1 MLCANHAVG
10 GMRRCTEP
18 PRRGP
23 PPAPPHTLR
32 GSARSPG
39 ARPQKQFPYSV
50 ETTVSATQHR
60 LRLHHPS
67 GQQLAAIYPVASSD
81 LPGPSPTR
89 QSAGTSSRVAGIVSH
104 PARPGHP
111 VQTTFPHRNRLL
123 LQCLASLHGRNR
135 IPSGPLAVSSRN
147 AAHHSPDSGSGLAPA
162 TPAQGGCWGCQ
173 LTAAR
178 CSRAPSSPP
187 PQPTTPAA
195 APLPAPKADR
205 PRWTRDGPA
214 PVSRTV
220 PPPGPIAPGRK
231 FALSAVPECWQCS
244 LTLFR
249 VGEANWRN
257 AGGSSWQCLASLHGR

>member
-89 QSAGTSSRVAGIVSH
+89 QSAGTSRRVAGIVSH

-111 VQTTFPHRNRLL
+111 VQPTFPHRNRLL
-123 LQCLASLHGRNR
+123 PQCPASLDGRNR
-135 IPSGPLAVSSRN
+135 IPSGPGRVQPERCPPQPRQRIRVGSRDAGPERLMGLPVDGGAVLPGRRRQQLLQPRRFLLRGGPPSSDPRR
-147 AAHHSPDSGSGLAPA
+147 ASARWLYR
-162 TPAQGGCWGCQ
+162 
-173 LTAAR
+173 TAAR
-178 CSRAPSSPP
+178 ANCVRARVCAFRSSGMLAVLINFLRAPYC
-187 PQPTTPAA
+187 
-195 APLPAPKADR
+195 LPIR
-205 PRWTRDGPA
+205 
-214 PVSRTV
+214 
-220 PPPGPIAPGRK
+220 
-231 FALSAVPECWQCS
+231 
-244 LTLFR
+244 
-249 VGEANWRN
+249 
-257 AGGSSWQCLASLHGR
+257 

>member
-178 CSRAPSSPP
+178 CSRAAAVIASAAANNSRSRAASCSEGGPSSLDPRRASARFP
-187 PQPTTPAA
+187 YRTAA
-195 APLPAPKADR
+195 RANCARAQVCAFRSSGMLAVLIDFLRAPYCLPIR
-205 PRWTRDGPA
+205 
-214 PVSRTV
+214 
-220 PPPGPIAPGRK
+220 
-231 FALSAVPECWQCS
+231 
-244 LTLFR
+244 
-249 VGEANWRN
+249 
-257 AGGSSWQCLASLHGR
+257 